1 MKDLLKIYNICTC
14 MVGSLIEA
22 HLFGGME
29 EDEEC
34 DYDRTLIDY
43 SSAQG
48 GDKSN
53 ISKDVVIETNFNP
66 H

>member
-1 MKDLLKIYNICTC
+1 

-29 EDEEC
+29 ENKEC
-34 DYDRTLIDY
+34 DYDGTLIDY

-53 ISKDVVIETNFNP
+53 ICKDVIIETDCNP